1 MLKDLSNKT
10 LITIS
15 GPTAVGKTK
24 FSIDLSRILN
34 CNIISC
40 DSRQFYQE
48 LTIGT
53 AVPSKKEL
61 RAVKHH
67 CIHHKS
73 ILDTYTI
80 KDFQKEAL
88 TIINNEFKINDY
100 IIMVGGSGLYMDAV
114 VNGLDNF
121 PEANDKVRKNLN
133 SKLKEFG
140 IKYLQKK
147 LKKLDP
153 VYYNNVDKQN
163 PRRLIRALEICI
175 SSNKPYSSFI
185 GKQKTIH
192 EFNLLHFGM
201 NMNRKILYSK
211 INSRVDKMIDD
222 GLLKEVKT
230 LVNYKKLNALKT
242 VGYKEL
248 FLFLEKKITFKQS
261 IEEIKK
267 NSRRFAKRQITW
279 LKRKENIIWINN
291 DVNPEDVKRN
301 YFDFK

>member
-1 MLKDLSNKT
+1 MKDLNKKT

-24 FSIDLSRILN
+24 FSIDLAIILN

-40 DSRQFYQE
+40 DSRQFYKE

-61 RAVKHH
+61 KTVKHH

-80 KDFQKEAL
+80 KDFEKEVL
-88 TIINNEFKINDY
+88 IIINNEFKNNDY
-100 IIMVGGSGLYMDAV
+100 IIMSGGSGLYMDAV
-114 VNGLDNF
+114 INGLDNF
-121 PEANDKVRKNLN
+121 PKTDDKVRKQLN
-133 SKLKEFG
+133 SELKKFG
-140 IKYLQKK
+140 IEYLQKK
-147 LKKLDP
+147 LNKLDP
-153 VYYNNVDKQN
+153 LYYTNVDKQN

-185 GKQKTIH
+185 GKQKIIH
-192 EFNLLHFGM
+192 EFNLFNMAM
-201 NMNRKILYSK
+201 NIKREILYNK
-211 INSRVDKMIDD
+211 INLRVDKMIDD
-222 GLLKEVKT
+222 GLLEEVKT
-230 LVNYKKLNALKT
+230 LINHKELNALNT
-242 VGYKEL
+242 IGYKEL
-248 FLFLEKKITFKQS
+248 FLFIEKKLTFEQS

-279 LKRKENIIWINN
+279 LKRKEDIIWVNN
-291 DVNPEDVKRN
+291 DVTPEEIKRN

>member
-1 MLKDLSNKT
+1 MKGLSNKT
-10 LITIS
+10 LITVS

-24 FSIDLSRILN
+24 FSIDLASILN

-40 DSRQFYQE
+40 DSRQFYKE

-61 RAVKHH
+61 KAVKHY
-67 CIHHKS
+67 CIQHKS

-80 KDFQKEAL
+80 IDFQKEAL
-88 TIINNEFKINDY
+88 SIIKNEFKTCNY

-114 VNGLDNF
+114 VNGLDIF
-121 PEANDKVRKNLN
+121 PEINNGIREKLNL
-133 SKLKEFG
+133 KLKELG
-140 IKYLQKK
+140 IEYLQKE

-185 GKQKTIH
+185 SKQKTIH
-192 EFNLLHFGM
+192 EFNLFHIGIK
-201 NMNRKILYSK
+201 MNRELLYNK
-211 INSRVDKMIDD
+211 INSRVDKMIDG
-222 GLLKEVKT
+222 GLLEEVKS
-230 LVNYKKLNALKT
+230 LINYKKLNALNT
-242 VGYKEL
+242 LGYKEL
-248 FLFLEKKITFKQS
+248 FLFLEKKITFKEC

-267 NSRRFAKRQITW
+267 NSRRFAKRQLTW
-279 LKRKENIIWINN
+279 LKRKKDIIWIDANI
-291 DVNPEDVKRN
+291 NPEEIKKN
-301 YFDFK
+301 YFSFK

>member
-1 MLKDLSNKT
+1 MKGLNKKT

-24 FSIDLSRILN
+24 FSIDLARILN

-40 DSRQFYQE
+40 DSRQFYKE

-61 RAVKHH
+61 KAVKHH
-67 CIHHKS
+67 CIQHKS

-80 KDFQKEAL
+80 KDFEKEVL
-88 TIINNEFKINDY
+88 IIINNEFKNNDY
-100 IIMVGGSGLYMDAV
+100 IILSGGSGLYMDAV
-114 VNGLDNF
+114 INGLDNF
-121 PEANDKVRKNLN
+121 PKTDDKVRKQLN
-133 SKLKEFG
+133 SELKKFG
-140 IKYLQKK
+140 IDYLQKK
-147 LKKLDP
+147 LNKLDP
-153 VYYNNVDKQN
+153 LYYNNVDKQN

-192 EFNLLHFGM
+192 EFNLFNMAM
-201 NMNRKILYSK
+201 NINREILYNK

-222 GLLKEVKT
+222 DLLEEVKT
-230 LVNYKKLNALKT
+230 LIDYKELNALNT
-242 VGYKEL
+242 IGYKEL
-248 FLFLEKKITFKQS
+248 FLFMEKKLTFEQS

-279 LKRKENIIWINN
+279 LKRKEDIIWVNN
-291 DVNPEDVKRN
+291 DVTPEEIKRN

>member
-1 MLKDLSNKT
+1 LKDLNKKT

-24 FSIDLSRILN
+24 FSIDLAIILN

-40 DSRQFYQE
+40 DSRQFYKE

-61 RAVKHH
+61 KTVKHH

-80 KDFQKEAL
+80 KDFEKEVL
-88 TIINNEFKINDY
+88 IIINNEFKNNDY
-100 IIMVGGSGLYMDAV
+100 IIMSGGSGLYMDAV
-114 VNGLDNF
+114 INGLDNF
-121 PEANDKVRKNLN
+121 PKTDDKVRKQLN
-133 SKLKEFG
+133 SELKKFG
-140 IKYLQKK
+140 IEYLQKK
-147 LKKLDP
+147 LNKLDP
-153 VYYNNVDKQN
+153 LYYTNVDKQN

-185 GKQKTIH
+185 GKQKIIH
-192 EFNLLHFGM
+192 EFNLFNMAM
-201 NMNRKILYSK
+201 NIKREILYNK
-211 INSRVDKMIDD
+211 INLRVDKMIDD
-222 GLLKEVKT
+222 GLLEEVKT
-230 LVNYKKLNALKT
+230 LINHKELNALNT
-242 VGYKEL
+242 IGYKEL
-248 FLFLEKKITFKQS
+248 FLFIEKKLTFEQS

-279 LKRKENIIWINN
+279 LKRKEDIIWVNN
-291 DVNPEDVKRN
+291 DVTPEEIKRN

>member
-1 MLKDLSNKT
+1 MKDLNKKT

-24 FSIDLSRILN
+24 FSIDLARILN

-40 DSRQFYQE
+40 DSRQFYKE

-61 RAVKHH
+61 KAVKHH
-67 CIHHKS
+67 CIQHKS

-80 KDFQKEAL
+80 KDFEKEVL
-88 TIINNEFKINDY
+88 IIINNEFKNNDY
-100 IIMVGGSGLYMDAV
+100 IIMSGGSGLYMDAV
-114 VNGLDNF
+114 INGLDNF
-121 PEANDKVRKNLN
+121 PKTDDKVRKQLN
-133 SKLKEFG
+133 SELNKFG
-140 IKYLQKK
+140 IEYLQKK
-147 LKKLDP
+147 LNKLDP
-153 VYYNNVDKQN
+153 LYYNNVDKQN

-185 GKQKTIH
+185 GKQKIIH
-192 EFNLLHFGM
+192 EFNLFNMAM
-201 NMNRKILYSK
+201 NIKREILYNK
-211 INSRVDKMIDD
+211 INLRVDKMIDD
-222 GLLKEVKT
+222 GLLEEVKT
-230 LVNYKKLNALKT
+230 LIIHKELNTLNT
-242 VGYKEL
+242 IGYKEL
-248 FLFLEKKITFKQS
+248 FLFIEKKLTFEQS

-279 LKRKENIIWINN
+279 LKRKEDIIWVNN
-291 DVNPEDVKRN
+291 DVTPEEIKRN